1 MSPLSTK
8 ERFLKSE
15 IRQSNPLFSSIRS
28 IIETSMYSNNNYLV
42 STIEE
47 AYHLA
52 QNGMNTI
59 VTDMNVKYPEKLGLP
74 KSAKVLVDNGSSV
87 VGRTAAAKRILGDD
101 QDEDKKIKTIILD
114 AVYKGTKTKRYK
126 ASAYVGLDP
135 DFMVKAHLSVPEGQE
150 NNLYSW
156 LLNFQIINEVYDAM
170 YQKSE
175 EINQGDILVYQ
186 DPEWSHPDYP
196 LGLAYFDPEHNCVI
210 ILGMNYFG
218 ELKKGTLTLGWNIA
232 HKIGYASCHGGQKK
246 FTLEGKKSYVSAFF
260 GLSGSGK
267 STLTH
272 AKHMNKYDIEVLHD
286 DAFII
291 SLKNGSSI
299 ALEPAYFDKT
309 QDYPIEHSETDYFL
323 TVQNVGVTQDIDGNK
338 VLLTE
343 DLRNGNGRTVKSRYS
358 TPNRVDKF
366 DEPINA
372 IYWIMKDDSLP
383 PVLKV
388 DNAILATTFGATL
401 ATKRTSA
408 ERVKKGFDMNKLV
421 IEPYAN
427 PFRVYPLVEDY
438 NNFKYLFEEQ
448 KIDCYILN
456 TGFFLDK
463 KITKEVTI
471 DSIEKIVDGTGEFA
485 PFGKDTAMSYLK
497 IEGLEPDFT
506 DASYTSLL
514 VERLNMRVEY
524 IQEQNSKNALNHLP
538 DEALTAINEL
548 AQKIR

>member
-1 MSPLSTK
+1 MSTK

-15 IRQSNPLFSSIRS
+15 IRQSNPLFSSVRS

-47 AYHLA
+47 AYQLA
-52 QNGMNTI
+52 RDGMNTI
-59 VTDMNVKYPEKLGLP
+59 VTDMDVKYPEKLGLP
-74 KSAKVLVDNGSSV
+74 KSAKVLVDNGGSV
-87 VGRTAAAKRILGDD
+87 VGRTAAAKRILGDNP
-101 QDEDKKIKTIILD
+101 DEDKKIKAIILD
-114 AVYKGTKTKRYK
+114 AVYKGLKTKRYK
-126 ASAYVGLDP
+126 ASAYVGLDQ

-156 LLNFQIINEVYDAM
+156 LLNFQIVNEEYDVM
-170 YQKSE
+170 YQESTPIDE
-175 EINQGDILVYQ
+175 GDILVYQ

-210 ILGMNYFG
+210 ILGMYYFG

-246 FTLEGKKSYVSAFF
+246 FTLEDNQSYVAAFF

-272 AKHMNKYDIEVLHD
+272 AKHENKYGIEVLHD

-291 SLKNGSSI
+291 SLENGSSI

-309 QDYPIEHSETDYFL
+309 QDYPMEHSETDYFL
-323 TVQNVGVTQDIDGNK
+323 TVQNVGVTQDTNGNK

-388 DNAILATTFGATL
+388 NHAVLATTFGATL

-438 NNFKYLFEEQ
+438 NNFKYLFEE
-448 KIDCYILN
+448 KEIDCYILN

-463 KITKEVTI
+463 KIPKEVTI
-471 DSIEKIVDGTGEFA
+471 ESIEKIVDGRAEFVS
-485 PFGKDTAMSYLK
+485 FGTDTAMSYMK
-497 IEGLEPDFT
+497 VEGFEPDFNDT
-506 DASYTSLL
+506 SYTSLL
-514 VERLNMRVEY
+514 VERFNLRAEY
-524 IQEQNSKNALNHLP
+524 IREQNEKNALNQLP
-538 DEALTAINEL
+538 DEALEAINKL
-548 AQKIR
+548 VQQIK